1 MLAHQTSSLSRG
13 HAEQVAERYADT
25 VGPFLRSCA
34 RTADALPPGDIGTQA
49 LYLWAT
55 AVITSYSFTVGSD
68 RQAYVPQLI
77 AY

>member
-1 MLAHQTSSLSRG
+1 MLADQTSSLSRS

-25 VGPFLRSCA
+25 VGPFLLGCP

-55 AVITSYSFTVGSD
+55 AVIASYSFTVGSD
-68 RQAYVPQLI
+68 RQAYAPPLV